1 MEQERTGNPT
11 VLATSGS
18 AALRPGSRPQVESFA
33 RTIRDHLDE
42 LLASQQ
48 FDGASRSRD
57 FLTFI
62 VEETLAGRGQALN
75 QAVIATRVFGRKGDF
90 DAILDPV
97 VRVQAGRLRRSLER
111 FYLLTGNKS
120 AVRIELPKGCYT
132 PVFTDKVTQEADARL
147 RVKRIS
153 LSLVAPEWPAL
164 VLMPLD
170 VANAGD
176 RGIAARIE
184 DELAME
190 ISRYGD
196 VRVIRQRDLERF
208 DLQYQASL
216 RFELRWNLRMAGDDL
231 IVTVSL
237 IDRSNGEQVWSDEYH
252 SRAAPDQVCC
262 NPDDIPLVIAA
273 RIASENGVIVRLLAS
288 EHGSEHGESGR
299 SVDAIVSCYHFFFSR
314 QLASLNPAIEAL
326 RRSTAREPEVAL
338 GWLYLSR
345 LYQINHSFELS
356 DRPTSVDAA
365 IGYAYQ
371 AVLLEPRSARIRCIL
386 AACLLVKG
394 ELGAARDE
402 LDRALRASRGSLAY
416 REIIG
421 WLLSLSGDWER
432 GVPLMHDALARNPYC
447 LSQVRHGLW
456 ADALR
461 RGQLDEAYVAALEY
475 PDRVFFWRDLMITS
489 CLGLLGRTQEA
500 RASAAELLRVKPD
513 FVRRGRTLIGYYIK
527 APELRE
533 RIVEGCRKAGVV
545 LLN

>member
-1 MEQERTGNPT
+1 MEQERTGSLT

-33 RTIRDHLDE
+33 RTIRDHLEE
-42 LLASQQ
+42 LLTSQQ

-153 LSLVAPEWPAL
+153 LSLVAPEWP
-164 VLMPLD
+164 VLLIGHLD
-170 VANAGD
+170 TAGAGD
-176 RGIAARIE
+176 RSIAARIE

-190 ISRYGD
+190 IARYGD
-196 VRVIRQRDLERF
+196 VRVIRQRDLERL
-208 DLQYQASL
+208 DLPYQASV
-216 RFELRWNLRMAGDDL
+216 RFELRGNLRTAGADV

-237 IDRSNGEQVWSDEYH
+237 IDRSSGEQAWSDEYH
-252 SRAAPDQVCC
+252 SAAPDQICC
-262 NPDDIPLVIAA
+262 SPDDIPLVIAA

-288 EHGSEHGESGR
+288 EHGGEHGESSR

-326 RRSTAREPEVAL
+326 KRSTVREPEVAL

-345 LYQINHSFELS
+345 LYQINHAFELL
-356 DRPTSVDAA
+356 DRPTSIDAA

-386 AACLLVKG
+386 AACLVVKG

-402 LDRALRASRGSLAY
+402 LDRALHASRGSLAY

-447 LSQVRHGLW
+447 LSHVRHGLW

-461 RGQLDEAYVAALEY
+461 RGQFDEAYVAALEY

-500 RASAAELLRVKPD
+500 RASAAELLRIKPD
-513 FVRRGRTLIGYYIK
+513 FARRGRTLIGHYIK
-527 APELRE
+527 SPELRE
-533 RIVEGCRKAGVV
+533 RIAEGCRKAGIV